1 MSNVCAWFP
10 LFLVFKHLIIA
21 NANKTPASELY
32 LQVVARERTHTHIL
46 TVRKPPVAPTSPRSV
61 IGNYC
66 FQACDSP
73 LSVVQTLSQ
82 GFRLTYHGR
91 HLHCLLSPHYHSTC
105 RNLGFVCRSRS
116 RDVTGRVHT
125 VWEVLVG
132 SPPSLPQLCCLRAS
146 FWFQLRH
153 IKSNRRCQNHGA
165 ACLFTEVT
173 YDQLKGPVCPLF
185 FTDLSFN
192 LPDYVNIGE

>member
-132 SPPSLPQLCCLRAS
+132 SHSCAACAPPSGFSCVTS
-146 FWFQLRH
+146 
-153 IKSNRRCQNHGA
+153 KVTGA
-165 ACLFTEVT
+165 VRTMEPL
-173 YDQLKGPVCPLF
+173 VCSPR
-185 FTDLSFN
+185 
-192 LPDYVNIGE
+192 